1 MAKFVLFFT
10 TIIMWQA
17 IVTILCGLIV
27 VAPSLFQKNKKVSK
41 RLTEY
46 QGRFGIVVL
55 VWGIFQLI
63 GALGAM
69 SYLSLGLWGI
79 IFWIIYLLIAVVLIA
94 LGFILGFELIIH
106 YVPSQ
111 KKNADKVLKKL
122 MPRQK
127 TIGIA
132 AIVLGVLEIVTLI
145 IL

>member
-1 MAKFVLFFT
+1 
-10 TIIMWQA
+10 MWQA
-17 IVTILCGLIV
+17 IVTILCGLVV
-27 VAPSLFQKNKKVSK
+27 VAPSLLQKNKKVFG
-41 RLTEY
+41 RFTEY
-46 QGRFGIVVL
+46 QGWFGIVVL

-94 LGFILGFELIIH
+94 LGFILGFELIVH

-132 AIVLGVLEIVTLI
+132 AVVLGVLEIVAMI